1 MKTLLIDP
9 ITAIEYK
16 YTFSLANAIRDQG
29 CDISLIADDVDS
41 NNNYCKCSIENMF
54 LISRKDIGK
63 FKKAINY
70 IKTYDHIVNKAI
82 SENVDIIHTQW
93 FQLSPIDYYFL
104 KKAKSK
110 GVHIVATVHDIMP
123 FNTKFYDKIYFRKLY
138 DLSDRII
145 VQAEANIHRFNELF
159 PECSNKV
166 EYIPHGHYLD
176 FSHLID
182 QESARKRMNIPTNK
196 FVFLFFGQIKKVKGV
211 DILLKAFSKLAKE
224 REDVYLIVAGNTWKA
239 DYSYY
244 KKIAEEGNLNADK
257 LRMDIR
263 FIPDELIDYYY
274 SACDVAVLP
283 YTDVYQSGVVQL
295 AYSYDKPA
303 IVSSLKPFTEVVK
316 GGESG
321 LTFDAGNEDELYKT
335 MNQAANMNH
344 NDLLVMAHRGKEYI
358 SHKYSWEI
366 IGEKTYSLY
375 KDIVNKK

>member
-1 MKTLLIDP
+1 MIW
-9 ITAIEYK
+9 
-16 YTFSLANAIRDQG
+16 F
-29 CDISLIADDVDS
+29 
-41 NNNYCKCSIENMF
+41 
-54 LISRKDIGK
+54 
-63 FKKAINY
+63 
-70 IKTYDHIVNKAI
+70 
-82 SENVDIIHTQW
+82 NVDIIHTQW